1 MAVNGYKDGIA
12 VNRNNGPR
20 PDRPEGSGAMI
31 FRTLYLSALA
41 VAVLLSTGC
50 GKESNTAPSGK
61 EAGGTKSPESTKAGP
76 SGKDKKDTSKPPIN
90 PQ

>member
-1 MAVNGYKDGIA
+1 
-12 VNRNNGPR
+12 
-20 PDRPEGSGAMI
+20 MI

-41 VAVLLSTGC
+41 FAVLLSAGC

-61 EAGGTKSPESTKAGP
+61 EAGSTKSPEGTKEGP
-76 SGKDKKDTSKPPIN
+76 SGKDKKETAKPPID